1 MLHSAKEHIEEIPVS
16 VVIPTYNAGIKF
28 KNVAEMILK
37 QRANIKKVFVIDST
51 STDQTVNIA
60 DKYGFE
66 VELIPKKNF
75 GHGKT
80 RQYALE
86 KIDTEIV
93 VFMTQDALLFDEFSI
108 KRLVNCLISD
118 NNIAAAVFGRQIPY
132 KNVNLYEKIFR
143 EYNYPNISFINNF
156 DDINKSEIKAVF
168 FSNTF
173 SAYKRTLLLK
183 IGGFPTNVNFGED
196 MYVAAK
202 FLINGY
208 KTAYCAEAK
217 VYHSHNYSLLD
228 EYERGKKIG
237 EFQKNNTWILEKFGK
252 PERRGLNLLTYI
264 IKKNNLLITNAVV
277 RCSVKYLGYIIGKF
291 L

>member
-118 NNIAAAVFGRQIPY
+118 NNIAAVFGRQIPY

-183 IGGFPTNVNFGED
+183 IGGFPTNINFGED

-264 IKKNNLLITNAVV
+264 IKKNNLLIINAVV

>member
-118 NNIAAAVFGRQIPY
+118 NNIAAVFGRQIPY

>member
-66 VELIPKKNF
+66 VELIPKNNF

-118 NNIAAAVFGRQIPY
+118 NNIAAVFGRQIPY